1 MLSDSLPGPAVRLDQ
16 LLRVVVDRTAHP
28 SAARQFRAA
37 AAGLTPARHGA
48 VGMFAAVGLVAFAVD
63 TGVFA
68 GLKTTVLAPAPVAA
82 KLVAVLT
89 ATVVGYLL
97 NQRWTFRTRSRR
109 RRGHEVLLYVLISGL
124 GLLVSVVPLYASRDV
139 LHLTVPVVSWRIQEV
154 TDFLSAQLLGTGL
167 ATAFRYW
174 TLNRYAFP
182 AHSAALRPRHR
193 LRIEA

>member
-1 MLSDSLPGPAVRLDQ
+1 MLPDSLPGLAVRLDQ

-48 VGMFAAVGLVAFAVD
+48 VGMFAAVF
-63 TGVFA
+63 T

-174 TLNRYAFP
+174 ALNRYAFP
-182 AHSAALRPRHR
+182 AHSAALRPRHC

>member
-1 MLSDSLPGPAVRLDQ
+1 MLPDSLPGLAVRLDQ

-63 TGVFA
+63 TGVFT

-109 RRGHEVLLYVLISGL
+109 RRGHEVLLMC
-124 GLLVSVVPLYASRDV
+124 
-139 LHLTVPVVSWRIQEV
+139 
-154 TDFLSAQLLGTGL
+154 
-167 ATAFRYW
+167 
-174 TLNRYAFP
+174 
-182 AHSAALRPRHR
+182 
-193 LRIEA
+193 